1 MQATE
6 QYSSVLLFLC
16 CEMRTGNARKG
27 LNAARL
33 FAALPFVKARFK
45 AVFRFACA
53 VAIVD
58 SLSLPNLPNSTEIK
72 VLMDGPNSKLHVLVL
87 YLIC

>member
-1 MQATE
+1 
-6 QYSSVLLFLC
+6 
-16 CEMRTGNARKG
+16 MRRECQNARKG

-53 VAIVD
+53 VATVD

-72 VLMDGPNSKLHVLVL
+72 VLKEGPDNKLHVLVL
-87 YLIC
+87 NLIS